1 MSLKTIRTLFS
12 ASAALLLIIGC
23 GSEESKQQ
31 PPEAAEQP
39 APKAAPKGA
48 EENKIV
54 EQVDEDGKGMH
65 ITATKPN
72 GTTFQASIGEE
83 VAVPDEFPKDVPVF
97 PGSTPMASL
106 YSPDE
111 GVLVTFK
118 STEDQ
123 QAIHD
128 FYQTSLAKD
137 GWDVQPGESVGN
149 QLSLEAHKQ
158 DRTISITIGGR
169 TGDSRVSVIVTT
181 EK

>member
-31 PPEAAEQP
+31 PPKAAEQP
-39 APKAAPKGA
+39 APEAAPKGA
-48 EENKIV
+48 QENKIV

-128 FYQTSLAKD
+128 FYQTS
-137 GWDVQPGESVGN
+137 PGGN

>member
-1 MSLKTIRTLFS
+1 MSLRTIRTLFS

-23 GSEESKQQ
+23 GGEESKQE
-31 PPEAAEQP
+31 PPKAAEQP
-39 APKAAPKGA
+39 APKAAPKG
-48 EENKIV
+48 EEGNKIV
-54 EQVDEDGKGMH
+54 EQVDEDGKGMR

-72 GTTFQASIGEE
+72 GTTFQASIGEQ
-83 VAVPDEFPKDVPVF
+83 VAIPEEFPKDVPVF

-106 YSPDE
+106 FSPDE
-111 GVLVTFK
+111 GVIVTFK

-123 QAIHD
+123 QAIYD

-137 GWDVQPGESVGN
+137 GWDVKPGESEN
-149 QLSLEAHKQ
+149 NLLTLEARKAN
-158 DRTISITIGGR
+158 RTISITVGGL